1 MQHGLPLGLQLI
13 GQTLGKKARCLNTA
27 QVLEDA
33 AAGFVAKPAQMV
45 VKPAHRD
52 RYNEVEHET
61 GNLWL
66 ILPAT
71 VALAACDSSVPDDTG
86 AGVGFGDY
94 ATYQQQQ
101 RLAQQ
106 QAQQRAQATVVLPP
120 EPETVVPPSST
131 ASTSTGTSTGN
142 ADLAS
147 LASAAIDAAE
157 APATPLPPAA
167 PPSNSTAISDEQDF
181 DAVASRET
189 IETDAERLARM
200 ADQRVEVA
208 PTAVPDRPGSTG
220 PNIVEY
226 ALSTSH
232 PIGQQVYRR
241 SGLRA
246 GRHEENCLSYQSA
259 DLAQQAFLALGGPER
274 DRQALDPDGD
284 GYACNWDP
292 NIYRNAARGG

>member
-1 MQHGLPLGLQLI
+1 MKQG
-13 GQTLGKKARCLNTA
+13 
-27 QVLEDA
+27 V
-33 AAGFVAKPAQMV
+33 
-45 VKPAHRD
+45 
-52 RYNEVEHET
+52 
-61 GNLWL
+61 WL
-66 ILPAT
+66 ILPICA
-71 VALAACDSSVPDDTG
+71 ALAACDRSVPDDTG

-101 RLAQQ
+101 R
-106 QAQQRAQATVVLPP
+106 QAQLNAATVPPTQTSSILSP
-120 EPETVVPPSST
+120 EPETVIPPSS
-131 ASTSTGTSTGN
+131 S

-157 APATPLPPAA
+157 APPPLESASAA
-167 PPSNSTAISDEQDF
+167 SSNNAISDEQDF
-181 DAVASRET
+181 DAVAARET

-200 ADQRVEVA
+200 AEQRVEVA
-208 PTAVPDRPGSTG
+208 PTALPDRPGSTG

-226 ALSTSH
+226 ALSTTH
-232 PIGQQVYRR
+232 PLGQQVHRR
-241 SGLRA
+241 SGIGA

-284 GYACNWDP
+284 GYACSWDP